1 MQLGEFIQT
10 IEDVLGVEA
19 DKNYMEMQAGDVV
32 RTYADVD
39 DLIEDVEFAP
49 NTPLKDGIQKFAV
62 WYRDYY
68 GAQ

>member
-1 MQLGEFIQT
+1 
-10 IEDVLGVEA
+10 
-19 DKNYMEMQAGDVV
+19 MEMQAGDVV
-32 RTYADVD
+32 RTYANVD

-49 NTPLKDGIQKFAV
+49 NTPLKDGIEKFAV